1 MTEVD
6 GKTFMEDLER
16 STRIDERN
24 NMIRAI
30 QTRCRSRL
38 GRVICA
44 VLPHRW
50 LHVHQFDEP
59 GLPPDPPYR
68 GSSHY
73 AGVCLRCGTRDLF
86 SGPLRA
92 EGREKIMKE
101 WEAATGTE
109 RYLAP
114 RKVGNLMG
122 VAYVDGLRS
131 LTRPLRPDEPAIS
144 SHQRSQGE

>member
-30 QTRCRSRL
+30 QTRCRSKIA
-38 GRVICA
+38 RVVC
-44 VLPHRW
+44 VFLPHRW

-59 GLPPDPPYR
+59 PNYDMPYGMHF

-92 EGREKIMKE
+92 EGRE
-101 WEAATGTE
+101 
-109 RYLAP
+109 
-114 RKVGNLMG
+114 
-122 VAYVDGLRS
+122 GL
-131 LTRPLRPDEPAIS
+131 I
-144 SHQRSQGE
+144 